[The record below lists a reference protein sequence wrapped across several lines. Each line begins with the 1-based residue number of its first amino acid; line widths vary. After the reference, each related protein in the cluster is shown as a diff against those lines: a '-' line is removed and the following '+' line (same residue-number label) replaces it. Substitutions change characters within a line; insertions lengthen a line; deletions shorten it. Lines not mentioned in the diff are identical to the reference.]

1 MRAPAGA
8 VGAVA
13 IAALSLLAGCG
24 GGSRQAEGKL
34 LGTVPATAITAP
46 GASATTL
53 PGDVTTTS
61 PARAATP
68 AGGAAT
74 AGPAGGGGPG
84 TGGPAAPAG
93 LLPPAPGTYRYDT
106 SGSSVFALTTVAY
119 PAVSTLVVDAPSGTH
134 QHSAR
139 DLRDAAGN
147 GPLIDLSLDYRPD
160 GIYVEGLRLTTGFS
174 GVTNSQDL
182 RPPSPQLL
190 VPTGASPGTHLEYDL
205 SSGGATAHLVID
217 VGGRQTLAVG
227 GRSVEA
233 IAVHMVASLA
243 PGAVTG
249 KLDLTAWL
257 APSVRL
263 WVKEHFVLDAAAAGG
278 ALTLHS
284 QYDATLQRLP

>member
-1 MRAPAGA
+1 MAADVIQVIEKLDLRDAILVGHSMGGMITQQMCLDFPDAARERVAGTILLSTAAAPGQGVPGFKLVNRLMSPGA
-8 VGAVA
+8 MAVA
-13 IAALSLLAGCG
+13 R
-24 GGSRQAEGKL
+24 RQASRG
-34 LGTVPATAITAP
+34 
-46 GASATTL
+46 
-53 PGDVTTTS
+53 
-61 PARAATP
+61 
-68 AGGAAT
+68 
-74 AGPAGGGGPG
+74 
-84 TGGPAAPAG
+84 AG

-106 SGSSVFALTTVAY
+106 SGSSVFALATVAY
-119 PAVSTLVVDAPSGTH
+119 PAVSTLVVDPPAGTR

-147 GPLIDLSLDYRPD
+147 GPLIELSVDYRPD

-190 VPTGASPGTHLEYDL
+190 VPTDAVPGTHLEYDL

-217 VGGRQTLAVG
+217 IGGRQTLAVG

-233 IAVHMVASLA
+233 VPVHMVASLA

-249 KLDLTAWL
+249 RLDLTAWL